1 MISMIAGTNH
11 PGSNPRKIAAHLE
24 EIYVEWLGRLKAR
37 ANGFTDF
44 VKRLK
49 NVKLRGTRP
58 CAKFRKHKQK
68 RKFIMKTNCYASLL
82 VAGSIL
88 FSAATTFAV
97 IPKAGDTAPLFTG
110 QDQDGKVVKLKS
122 FIGKKIVLLYFYPK
136 DNTPG
141 CTKEACG
148 FRDRMSG
155 LQTNNV
161 EVIGVSFDSAESHK
175 KFIAD
180 YKLNFR
186 LLADPDGKIIDAY
199 DVRVVGRK
207 MARRVS
213 FLIGLDGKI
222 VHVTDSG
229 NPDIHFNEMKDAIAG
244 LKKK

>member
-1 MISMIAGTNH
+1 
-11 PGSNPRKIAAHLE
+11 
-24 EIYVEWLGRLKAR
+24 
-37 ANGFTDF
+37 
-44 VKRLK
+44 
-49 NVKLRGTRP
+49 
-58 CAKFRKHKQK
+58 
-68 RKFIMKTNCYASLL
+68 MKTNWFANLFII
-82 VAGSIL
+82 GSIL
-88 FSAATTFAV
+88 FSATAAFA
-97 IPKAGDTAPLFTG
+97 IEPKAGDKAPLFTG
-110 QDQDGKVVKLKS
+110 QDQDGKTFKLKS
-122 FIGKKIVLLYFYPK
+122 LIGEKIVLLYFYPK

-148 FRDRMSG
+148 FRNRMAG
-155 LQTNNV
+155 LQQDNV

-180 YKLNFR
+180 NNLNFR
-186 LLADPDGKIIDAY
+186 LLADTDGKIIDLY

-222 VHVTDSG
+222 IHVTDSG